1 MEMTT
6 DISTFF
12 QGDGLPLL
20 HIAVLCRFEDLVEAM
35 LEDVD
40 AGQDVN
46 AVRDQFGRTALHYAY
61 ASVHSSNITRS
72 LINAGCTEA
81 VFDMVCPRSILRVE
95 NSFNQIYS

>member
-1 MEMTT
+1 MLK
-6 DISTFF
+6 IGIGYF

-20 HIAVLCRFEDLVEAM
+20 HIAVLCRFEELVQVM

-46 AVRDQFGRTALHYAY
+46 GVRDQFGRTALHYAY
-61 ASVHSSNITRS
+61 ASVNSFNITRL

-81 VFDMVCPRSILRVE
+81 VFDMVCIYLDCSINSILFL
-95 NSFNQIYS
+95 N